1 MLFLVL
7 LSSQYSIF
15 LCAWCPGSV
24 LVGDDGENIV
34 VGCVFCIVVGGV
46 VHAIV
51 GALVHVVVVL
61 T

>member
-1 MLFLVL
+1 M
-7 LSSQYSIF
+7 SSQYSIF